1 MQIQPRIYLVIFS
14 RVLNNPRDL
23 EENDMSPSR
32 YEQAVRASL
41 AERGLCV
48 VFQVVT

>member
-1 MQIQPRIYLVIFS
+1 MLD
-14 RVLNNPRDL
+14 NPGDL

-32 YEQAVRASL
+32 YERAVRASL

>member
-1 MQIQPRIYLVIFS
+1 
-14 RVLNNPRDL
+14 
-23 EENDMSPSR
+23 MSPSR

-48 VFQVVT
+48 VFQVVTQERLLVLMRTYNVSIHREECNESAQT